1 MRELAT
7 EYYASTRQFGK
18 MMRDIFSNKHRSYC
32 GKELS
37 AWGKI
42 MSDTITQMRLSMRLD
57 AYLREYMEK
66 NVSSDALSKVEWDTV
81 WQVADVARTQSTLT
95 PQLVDD
101 VRKALQKL

>member
-37 AWGKI
+37 AWSKI
-42 MSDTITQMRLSMRLD
+42 MSDTITQTRLSMRLD
-57 AYLREYMEK
+57 AYLREYTGK
-66 NVSSDALSKVEWDTV
+66 NIGKEAPSKAEWDTA
-81 WQVADVARTQSTLT
+81 WRVADVARTQNTLT

-101 VRKALQKL
+101 VRKALEKL